1 MQLLDI
7 ALFDV
12 DPERR
17 YVFVVCGHDRDATG
31 DLGQFLS

>member
-17 YVFVVCGHDRDATG
+17 YILVCGHDCDATG
-31 DLGQFLS
+31 DLGELLS